1 MSKSKP
7 YSNLGWCIDRISK
20 IFSSD
25 SKSLWNFTVAPGRR
39 ISVYSNIVGW
49 TKAEAEVLR
58 CAIMKYGIGS
68 WKQVS
73 NLKLLPGKT
82 VSQIVCQVQRMI
94 GQQSLKGFIFLFC
107 FDSCRVFT
115 FTYWCWCCWK
125 RKCKENRCTS
135 KEWHNRKW
143 WTYLIC
149 ISSDI

>member
-7 YSNLGWCIDRISK
+7 YSNLDLCIDRISK

-107 FDSCRVFT
+107 IDFCRVFT
-115 FTYWCWCCWK
+115 FTY
-125 RKCKENRCTS
+125 
-135 KEWHNRKW
+135 
-143 WTYLIC
+143 
-149 ISSDI
+149 

>member
-7 YSNLGWCIDRISK
+7 CSNLDWCIDRISK

-94 GQQSLKGFIFLFC
+94 GQQSLKGIIFIFC
-107 FDSCRVFT
+107 VDSCRVFT
-115 FTYWCWCCWK
+115 FTYWCRCCWK
-125 RKCKENRCTS
+125 RECQENKCTS

-143 WTYLIC
+143 WTYFLF
-149 ISSDI
+149 ISIDN